1 MPTATR
7 TRRTTPRPRR
17 LRFRLAVWIAVTFA
31 VAGAMLLG
39 AQYVLAERFLS
50 TVTSDVT
57 LRGTSF
63 EVALC
68 GVDAQSDAP
77 CVEQSSGGTMT
88 EQDKQAVREIAYAQE
103 QLARRLMT
111 ALTWWSVGGVALFAV
126 LASGLAWWIARRSLR
141 RLNVVSDRVATI
153 TSDRLDQRIE
163 IDGPRDEVSDLAD
176 SFDAM
181 LDRLDEAFVA
191 QRSFVANASHELRT
205 PLASTRAA
213 LDVALAQDRV
223 PPDLEPAIRRAVAA
237 TEHSARILDGLL
249 VMARMQHDESSWSRL
264 EHGDLGE
271 LVSDAVERL
280 GEEAER
286 RGVGVEVSAGFA
298 PVVGDLDLLD
308 QAVSNLVTNAVVHNV
323 PGGTVAV
330 STAVQGHRA
339 EVRVVNDGEVL
350 DPDQVPRLTEPFHR
364 GEATRLS
371 AATVGSSR
379 TDSRLGLGLAIV
391 SQIVAHHGGDLRLVA
406 RPEGGLMVTMSL
418 PAPPQEPEEDSAPRL
433 G

>member
-7 TRRTTPRPRR
+7 TGRTTPRPRR

-31 VAGAMLLG
+31 IAGTMLLG
-39 AQYVLAERFLS
+39 TQYVLAERFLS
-50 TVTSDVT
+50 TVTSDVM
-57 LRGTSF
+57 LRGTSY

-111 ALTWWSVGGVALFAV
+111 ALTWWSVGGVALFAG

-141 RLNVVSDRVATI
+141 RLNVVSDRVVTI

-163 IDGPRDEVSDLAD
+163 IDGPRDEVRDLAD

-213 LDVALAQDRV
+213 LDVALAQGRV

-249 VMARMQHDESSWSRL
+249 VLARMQHDEGSWSRL

-323 PGGTVAV
+323 PGGTVTV

-339 EVRVVNDGEVL
+339 EVRVANDGEVL

-371 AATVGSSR
+371 AATVGSSG